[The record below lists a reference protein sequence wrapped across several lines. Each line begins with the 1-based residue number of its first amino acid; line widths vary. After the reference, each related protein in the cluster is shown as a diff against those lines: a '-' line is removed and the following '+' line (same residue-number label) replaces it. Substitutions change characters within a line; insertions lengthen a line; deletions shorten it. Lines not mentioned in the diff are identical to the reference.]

1 MNERDPNLIQLPQ
14 WGTAAD
20 AAAAHG
26 IAPRTLRLWAKQGK
40 VKRRGSGRATRYQ
53 LPATDTAAAVSG
65 NDAGMPLAAVP
76 PMPATMPPMPATM
89 PPQKQPDTDTI
100 AVLREELAASRAE
113 TVAAERR
120 AAVAE
125 YRAQLSET
133 DPAEVEALRERVA
146 TLAQAVEEAEG
157 QARDLAARLRKRF
170 ALIQRLT
177 AEIGRARSGSAD

>member
-65 NDAGMPLAAVP
+65 NDAGMPLAAV
-76 PMPATMPPMPATM
+76 PPMPATM

>member
-1 MNERDPNLIQLPQ
+1 MPDNVISLRSE
-14 WGTAAD
+14 WTTARE
-20 AAAAHG
+20 AAKRLG
-26 IAPRTLRLWAKQGK
+26 IHKRTLQRRAARGEVERRMRPDGLAEYRLTTD
-40 VKRRGSGRATRYQ
+40 VIEGRHPVAPPRDATRDN
-53 LPATDTAAAVSG
+53 ATPRG
-65 NDAGMPLAAVP
+65 
-76 PMPATMPPMPATM
+76 ATPRGGEA
-89 PPQKQPDTDTI
+89 QAI

-133 DPAEVEALRERVA
+133 DPDEVEALRERVA

-177 AEIGRARSGSAD
+177 GEIRRARSGSAE